1 MAKQHSQKPL
11 AAAIG
16 AAFLTTV
23 SASTLVQANEN
34 PFSATKLNNGYMQ
47 MAAAEEGKCGGN
59 KAMPEGKCGGEK
71 LKNMK
76 EGKCGEGKC
85 GANKAKAMKEGKC
98 GGNKAMEEGKC
109 GTNKAMPEGKCGGEK
124 AKTMPEGKCG
134 GTK

>member
-1 MAKQHSQKPL
+1 MAKKHSQKPL

-34 PFSATKLNNGYMQ
+34 PFSATKLSNGYMQ

-85 GANKAKAMKEGKC
+85 GANKAKV
-98 GGNKAMEEGKC
+98 MEEGKC

-134 GTK
+134 GMK